1 MPKVRKSAKRSRSAP
16 RKTRHRG
23 YKPKGN
29 YYNPLKDMVQT
40 QVVTQVMRYQMAI
53 VTNTPNMNQEIKFTV
68 RWMQPA
74 NNQGL
79 ASGDMCIGIDS
90 NSAQWNAVYRNY

>member
-1 MPKVRKSAKRSRSAP
+1 
-16 RKTRHRG
+16 
-23 YKPKGN
+23 
-29 YYNPLKDMVQT
+29 
-40 QVVTQVMRYQMAI
+40 MRYQIAL